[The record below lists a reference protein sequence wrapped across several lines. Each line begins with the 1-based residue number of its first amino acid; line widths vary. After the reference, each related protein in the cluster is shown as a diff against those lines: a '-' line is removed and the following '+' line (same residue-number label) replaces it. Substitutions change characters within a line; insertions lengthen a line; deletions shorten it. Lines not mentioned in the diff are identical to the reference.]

1 MYAYVESCR
10 LQQWEM
16 SMEEQLKLINRESS
30 EGMFFRGDE
39 KQKMIA
45 IKFENVLVFQLK
57 IVCSCLQTYAHA
69 AYSWEQI
76 CQINFNLFE

>member
-1 MYAYVESCR
+1 
-10 LQQWEM
+10 
-16 SMEEQLKLINRESS
+16 MEEQLKLINRESS

-69 AYSWEQI
+69 AYS
-76 CQINFNLFE
+76 